1 MPKYRNPSHAN
12 GYTSSYNGIMERGR
26 GDGMDARRRESLT
39 EPDNLL
45 PLENGFN
52 GRTDLSARR
61 DLLESR
67 LNKRINDKGTPS
79 PEFYPS
85 RPPRKN
91 VYVSEKTSKYFRS
104 GSTSP
109 VGFKEKYISETKKD
123 SFGERSAII
132 KLKSKN

>member
-1 MPKYRNPSHAN
+1 
-12 GYTSSYNGIMERGR
+12 
-26 GDGMDARRRESLT
+26 MDARRRESLT

-67 LNKRINDKGTPS
+67 LNKRINEKAS

-85 RPPRKN
+85 RPPRKSN
-91 VYVSEKTSKYFRS
+91 VYVSEKSSKYFRS

-109 VGFKEKYISETKKD
+109 VGFKEKYVSETKKD
-123 SFGERSAII
+123 SFGER
-132 KLKSKN
+132 